1 MEDVL
6 IEQRKEQLMEEMEEE
21 NTRFKRPQSPR
32 REKPESSNII
42 TELLTPKTSTTPTIR
57 VINSSSNDTSN
68 TNLIEQTKNETLRA
82 LISGPYSTK
91 KIPLPPPPPQL
102 PLTTLKSTSGQLVAA
117 GSCCS
122 PAERRLNE
130 LKHEIIDLVS
140 TNTASNF
147 PVEENTSSPAANKK
161 LVQELDEK
169 EASMT
174 KAMNKNMSFLEST
187 LTRARG
193 KKDIIENFL
202 KLKSLLNTGGSSP
215 TSEADS
221 AGGGVRK
228 LSMRSAAAGTT
239 SGHKFVLDREQIRRI
254 GAAKMDNSVKRLN
267 LYSSIAS
274 KYFPKVI
281 RII

>member
-32 REKPESSNII
+32 REKAESANIL

-57 VINSSSNDTSN
+57 VINNSSDSSN

-82 LISGPYSTK
+82 LISGPYSSK

-193 KKDIIENFL
+193 KKEIIENFL

-221 AGGGVRK
+221 VGGGVRK

-281 RII
+281 III